1 MERSKHYQKIALT
14 ILISG
19 CAFLINYFISF
30 FLAPYITDQVGTEA
44 YGFVSMAKDFAVYAT
59 YITAAL
65 NSYATRFISVNY
77 FKPDLD
83 KANVYFSS
91 TFWGNMILGPAIFAL
106 AMLAVS
112 FLEHLLQVP
121 PAIILDVKLLFMFVF
136 LKFLA
141 VTLFSVYSSGAYI
154 SNHLSLVGVFKGLSY
169 VVEAIVLIVLFALF
183 PPRVFYIGIAI
194 LAAALVIV
202 LSNVWI
208 CKKYTGDLHVTR
220 KNFQFSA
227 VKSLVVNGIWTSVS
241 QLGSFL
247 NSGLDLT
254 VCNLLLS
261 PFAMGQLSLTH
272 SIGVIFCSLFAM
284 VTDAFKPMILKI
296 YAMKDMPK
304 LLKEY
309 KVAMKTNGLVAS
321 LMFAGFL
328 ALGRVYYQLWV
339 PHQDTE
345 LLYQLTLIVIASSI
359 LTCIES
365 PLFTIYT
372 LTLTR
377 KVSCIFTLVTGFLNV
392 ASMYVCI
399 KYFGMG
405 IFAVVTTTLVLHC
418 IIHLGPHPLYMAH
431 VLKLPWHTFYPTLLR
446 CLASCGVLSAVFYGL
461 SRLYMPS
468 SWITLIACAVVYSMI
483 GSVLHAVVVLNKEDW
498 QAAARRIL
506 RKKKA

>member
-14 ILISG
+14 VLISG
-19 CAFLINYFISF
+19 SAFLINYFISF

-77 FKPDLD
+77 YKPDLD

-91 TFWGNMILGPAIFAL
+91 TFWGNMILGPGIFAL
-106 AMLAVS
+106 AMVGVAT
-112 FLEHLLQVP
+112 LEHLLQVP
-121 PAIILDVKLLFMFVF
+121 AAIVLDVKLLFMFVF
-136 LKFLA
+136 LKFLV
-141 VTLFSVYSSGAYI
+141 VTMFSVYSCGPYI
-154 SNHLSLVGVFKGLSY
+154 SNHLDLTGIFKGLSY
-169 VVEAIVLIVLFALF
+169 VVEAIVLVVLFLLF
-183 PPRVFYIGIAI
+183 PPRVYFVGIAI

-202 LSNVWI
+202 LSNMWI
-208 CKKYTGDLHVTR
+208 CKRYTGDLKIQRNH
-220 KNFQFSA
+220 FQFSA
-227 VKSLVVNGIWTSVS
+227 VKDLMINGIWTSVS

-296 YAMKDMPK
+296 YAQKDMPK
-304 LLKEY
+304 LVQEY
-309 KVAMKTNGLVAS
+309 KMAMKVNGLVAS
-321 LMFAGFL
+321 LIFAGFL
-328 ALGRVYYQLWV
+328 ALGQVYYQLWV
-339 PHQDTE
+339 PHQDTL
-345 LLYQLTLIVIASSI
+345 LLYQLTLIVIGSSV

-377 KVSCIFTLVTGFLNV
+377 KVSCMFTLITGFLNV
-392 ASMYVCI
+392 ASMYVLI

-405 IFAVVTTTLVLHC
+405 IFAVVTTTLVLQTM
-418 IIHLGPHPLYMAH
+418 IHIGPHPLYMAH
-431 VLKLPWHTFYPTLLR
+431 VLHLPWHTFYPEILR
-446 CLASCGVLSAVFYGL
+446 DLMSCGVLSAVFFGL

-468 SWITLIACAVVYSMI
+468 SWLTLIACAVVYSVI
-483 GSVLHAVVVLNKEDW
+483 GTALHALIVFSKKDWEAVKKTVL
-498 QAAARRIL
+498 RRI
-506 RKKKA
+506 KA